1 MMNYKEAL
9 EELKETARKIE
20 NDELGLDE
28 IEVLLNRAKE
38 LAEICRASL
47 RRVHEKLEDFQENQ
61 SGKPF

>member
-38 LAEICRASL
+38 LAEICRSSL
-47 RRVHEKLEDFQENQ
+47 RRVHKKLEDFQENQ